1 MNEIIMNNSDLP
13 LICGA
18 DFLFASLPFT
28 HADRIMPFNVLI
40 YVTSGQ
46 ITVTEDEIDYEI
58 NPEEVFLLKS
68 GIRHYGKKT
77 IKTGTAWYYIHF
89 YNDNLQVGEDVLECP
104 KEDMNHLYMT
114 LPKKVAITKGDD
126 LEKKLLHVI
135 SLYNATDNV
144 EKWYSNLELFSALS
158 KLAFHNKQFVK
169 TKNTLAQQ
177 ICEFLQE
184 NIRTPF
190 KAELLEREFFLSYK
204 RLAAIF
210 KQEMGLTMQQYHTQQ
225 RMDYACKLLRSSSL
239 MVKEI
244 ANELG
249 FTDVLYFSRY
259 FHQTIG
265 VSPQTYRK
273 ESINNY

>member
-1 MNEIIMNNSDLP
+1 MNEIIMNNSNLP

-18 DFLFASLPFT
+18 DFLYASIPFI

-46 ITVTEDEIDYEI
+46 ITVTESEVDYEI
-58 NPEEVFLLKS
+58 NPGEVFLLKS

-77 IKTGTAWYYIHF
+77 IKAGTAWYYIHF
-89 YNDNLQVGEDVLECP
+89 YNDNLQTGEYIDQ
-104 KEDMNHLYMT
+104 LYMT
-114 LPKKVAITKGDD
+114 IPKKIAISKGDTF
-126 LEKKLLHVI
+126 EKKLRHVI
-135 SLYNATDNV
+135 SLYHASDKA
-144 EKWYSNLELFSALS
+144 EKWYSNLELFSVMS
-158 KLAFHNKQFVK
+158 KLALHSMAFEK
-169 TKNTLAQQ
+169 TKHTHTLSEQ
-177 ICEFLQE
+177 ICEYLQH
-184 NIRTPF
+184 NISTPF
-190 KAELLEREFFLSYK
+190 KAELLEKEFFLSYK

-210 KQEMGLTMQQYHTQQ
+210 KQDIGLTMQQYHTHQ
-225 RMDYACKLLRSSSL
+225 RMEYACKLLRSSSL
-239 MVKEI
+239 MIKEI

-273 ESINNY
+273 ESITNY